1 MVKNKILIA
10 EDNFLNLKL
19 MFDILTSQGF
29 SVDVV
34 SDGEA
39 AIEKL
44 KENDYDLFLLD
55 LQMPKISGF
64 DVLQK
69 LKAEFNPI
77 KTIVVSACAMSEE
90 IEKAKA
96 LGCVDFITKPIRLYD
111 FLNTVKKHLE

>member
-1 MVKNKILIA
+1 MAKILIA

-19 MFDILTSQGF
+19 MFDILSSQGYTL
-29 SVDVV
+29 DAV

-39 AIEKL
+39 ALEKL

-64 DVLQK
+64 DVLDI
-69 LKAEFNPI
+69 LRRENNPT
-77 KTIVVSACAMSEE
+77 KTIVVSACAMAEE

-96 LGCVDFITKPIRLYD
+96 LGCIDFITKPIRLNE
-111 FLNTVKKHLE
+111 FLNVIKKNLG